1 MIIDIVLCVII
12 LVLTLVQY
20 RRGILYGLRGFLSF
34 GGAGYLTYRF
44 LPAVSAAVSERYQN
58 RRPFAV
64 VETITAIVL
73 FLAFVLVLR
82 FLLGLVTGAIRST
95 GVARKA
101 DSILG
106 GMFGLLEGLVI
117 AAAASAVLYGLNT
130 CQLIHSASIASQIRA
145 SHLVSLVQ
153 GLASRV
159 IIH

>member
-12 LVLTLVQY
+12 LLLTLVQY
-20 RRGILYGLRGFLSF
+20 RRGALYGLRGLLSF
-34 GGAGYLTYRF
+34 GAAGYLTYRF
-44 LPAVSAAVSERYQN
+44 LPAVAAAVAAHYQN
-58 RRPFAV
+58 RKPYVV
-64 VETITAIVL
+64 VETITALVL
-73 FLAFVLVLR
+73 FIAFVLVLR

-106 GMFGLLEGLVI
+106 GLFGLLEGLI
-117 AAAASAVLYGLNT
+117 LAAAASAVLYGMNAVH
-130 CQLIHSASIASQIRA
+130 LIHSASFASQIRA
-145 SHLVSLVQ
+145 SHLVSLAQ